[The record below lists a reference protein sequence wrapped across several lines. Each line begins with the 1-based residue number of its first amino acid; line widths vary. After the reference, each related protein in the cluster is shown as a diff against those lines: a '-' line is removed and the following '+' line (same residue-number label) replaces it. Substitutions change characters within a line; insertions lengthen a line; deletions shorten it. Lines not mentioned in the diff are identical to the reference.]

1 MAKKCT
7 CKCSH
12 CKEMGNVKRSV
23 ANAPKKQANKEK
35 TNGTGN

>member
-12 CKEMGNVKRSV
+12 CVAMGNIKRSV
-23 ANAPKKQANKEK
+23 ANTPKKQVKEK